1 MVKEKSEKNISIIK
15 FLKEND
21 EAFFADDNIIW
32 AEKAFMVRAVID
44 WCLEK
49 KKDGEFDEI
58 AFDSFIK
65 IVDRYIRDEVDIEW
79 EDDVII
85 IKSVRN

>member
-1 MVKEKSEKNISIIK
+1 VVKEKNEKNISIIK

-21 EAFFADDNIIW
+21 EAFFKDDNIIW

-49 KKDGEFDEI
+49 KKSGELDEI

-65 IVDRYIRDEVDIEW
+65 VVDKYIKDEVDIEW
-79 EDDVII
+79 ENDAII